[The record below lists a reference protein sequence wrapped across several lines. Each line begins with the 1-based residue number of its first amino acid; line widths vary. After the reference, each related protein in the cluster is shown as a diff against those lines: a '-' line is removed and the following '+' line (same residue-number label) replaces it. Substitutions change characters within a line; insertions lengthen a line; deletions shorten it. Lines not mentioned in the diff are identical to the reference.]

1 MSWPVAGNMSCLWHS
16 YSVGMALS
24 ELRLLYI
31 AQNPDTTLPFVSLE
45 NDVCMM
51 IYHTYRY
58 DTQR

>member
-1 MSWPVAGNMSCLWHS
+1 MSLAYS

-51 IYHTYRY
+51 IYCTYRY